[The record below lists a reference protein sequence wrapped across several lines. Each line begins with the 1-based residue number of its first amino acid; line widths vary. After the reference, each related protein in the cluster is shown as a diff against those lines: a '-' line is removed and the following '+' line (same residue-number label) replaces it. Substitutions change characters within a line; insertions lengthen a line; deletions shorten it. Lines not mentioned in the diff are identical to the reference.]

1 MKEENLLS
9 YFSRMKDPRVERTR
23 YHLLDDIIF
32 ISIASVLSGAES
44 WNEMERYGNLKKEW
58 LSTFLELPYGIP
70 SHDTFNRFFSALDP
84 IEFEKCFS
92 NWVSS
97 IFERTNGEVICIDGK
112 TMCGA
117 RYQGCKSATH
127 IVSAWAD
134 QNEIILG
141 QLKVDE
147 KSNEITAIPQLLD
160 ALLLQG
166 CVVTIDAM
174 GCQTAIAEQVIA
186 QQGDYVLGL
195 KGNQG
200 TLHDDVEDFFQTA
213 QAHHFKG
220 VNYDYKEELDKAHGR
235 LETRRYWVSDE
246 LSTLADTQKWEGLNS
261 IGMVERECIK
271 GDVKSIERRY
281 FINSI
286 AADAKIFA
294 KAVRGHWG
302 VENPLH
308 WRLDVVFGDDV
319 SRIRKGHAAAIMTS
333 IRHLCMN
340 LFQQEPSSLSL
351 AKEWARNNFLFYVTG
366 LTA

>member
-44 WNEMERYGNLKKEW
+44 WNEMERYGKLKKEW

-174 GCQTAIAEQVIA
+174 GCQKAIVTKIIDKEADYILAVKENQKELYEDILDSFRVLPVID
-186 QQGDYVLGL
+186 DY
-195 KGNQG
+195 
-200 TLHDDVEDFFQTA
+200 
-213 QAHHFKG
+213 
-220 VNYDYKEELDKAHGR
+220 EELDFGHGR
-235 LETRRYWVSDE
+235 IETRKCSILTD
-246 LSTLADTQKWEGLNS
+246 LSLVFGKDKWKGLIS
-261 IGMVERECIK
+261 I
-271 GDVKSIERRY
+271 VKIERIREFKATGKIQKETSHY
-281 FINSI
+281 ISSLNQ
-286 AADAKIFA
+286 AKEIGLG
-294 KAVRGHWG
+294 VRKHWG
-302 VENPLH
+302 IENKVH
-308 WRLDVVFGDDV
+308 WVLDVAFSEDLSRKRAGNAAENYSTINRIALNLLKKDDTKIGV
-319 SRIRKGHAAAIMTS
+319 KAKRKMAGWDNEYLRKVMK
-333 IRHLCMN
+333 N
-340 LFQQEPSSLSL
+340 
-351 AKEWARNNFLFYVTG
+351 
-366 LTA
+366 